1 MRLLP
6 TILILVIATLVG
18 TAVGYPKAT
27 DKAVRWQLTLDT
39 GDLRFYRDKVTGDG
53 YWLLIYEV
61 TNETG
66 DEHHW
71 IPSFDLVTDQGE
83 IIADGEGVSR
93 QVQLDLLEI
102 FGDPLLESQSDASGP
117 LLMGEE
123 NAVRGLVI
131 WKAGHEDVNEVQVFA
146 SGVSGDTA
154 DVLHPITGKKHKLH
168 RVLQLSW
175 FVHGTVDQVE
185 LKPLIPRPVGGGTSI
200 YRLDTDTND
209 DLSGDDVLRKWVFR

>member
-6 TILILVIATLVG
+6 TILILVITTLVG
-18 TAVGYPKAT
+18 TTVGHPKAT

-154 DVLHPITGKKHKLH
+154 DVVHPITGKKHKLH

-175 FVHGTVDQVE
+175 TVHGTVDQVE
-185 LKPLIPRPVGGGTSI
+185 LKPLIRRPVGGGTSI
-200 YRLDTDTND
+200 RRLDTNTND
-209 DLSGDDVLRKWVFR
+209 DLGGDDVLRKWVFR